1 MLINRG
7 AKVNVGDKYG
17 TTALVWACR
26 KGNAEI
32 VDMLLKAG
40 ANVDTAGMYSWTPL
54 LVAASAGHQEVIAL
68 LLERKPNVNSL
79 DKDGS
84 TALSIACK
92 EGFQEIASAL
102 IAAGAYL
109 NSQDRNGD
117 TPLINAVKG
126 GHRGICEALLKRHVD
141 IDLQGKDKKT
151 ALYMAAEKGHVTIV
165 KILLGANPDVELA
178 TKDGETPLIRAV
190 RNRNLEIVQLL
201 LDKRSKVGAVDRRG
215 DTCLHIAMRARS
227 KGIVEA
233 LLRNPKNSQLLYRAN
248 KAGETPYALDALHQ
262 KTILGQVFG
271 ARKLNTNEDSEGMLG
286 YELYSSALADVL
298 SEPTLTTPIAVGLFA
313 KWGSGKSFL
322 LTKLRDEMS
331 SFWPNES
338 PVRASWLFVLISIHL
353 AVLLGMVVG
362 LSLNSGLWGSVA
374 GVSFL
379 VLLYAVSLTLRL
391 INKRYSFDWSYSLH
405 HSLLKKI
412 GKFRLILQV
421 AFCHPPGQNHSQQT
435 SLQTMPV
442 RFHFA
447 ETNSAA
453 PTGEYAIGYMIAALF
468 VAIEN
473 YYGSIPTRLFRAFR
487 PKPLKPSSSWRFR
500 KMCCLPLFLLFEIFI
515 FVTIAGVSLLVLLF
529 TGTDNESRKTM
540 EVSVYILGGILVA
553 GAFVNMNAWAKAFNT
568 IFFSQGRYLKQI
580 MKSNEGLTAL
590 GAEVMMLSD
599 MVKCLDA
606 FTGQQSRLV
615 GVIDTLDSCDT
626 ERTLN
631 VLNAVQ
637 TLLMTPNRP
646 FVLLIAVDPH
656 VVAKAAE
663 ANSKRLFTEGGI
675 GGHDFLR
682 NLVHLPV
689 YLQNSGLRK
698 VQRAQNTAAAY
709 KRIFPEHALDAD
721 PPGGLAYSASS
732 RRLSNA
738 SEIMSSTE
746 KLRAPPPSRAGSK
759 KLKLSESIAS
769 SIGSNIHKLG
779 GGQFEFSKVM
789 LTDDYF
795 SDVNPRSMR
804 RLMNVIYI
812 TVRLLKAFQID
823 FSWYRLS
830 SWVNLTEQWPLRASM
845 IVLEHDQAGE
855 NLEETA
861 SLQSLYEK

>member
-1 MLINRG
+1 MIT
-7 AKVNVGDKYG
+7 K
-17 TTALVWACR
+17 
-26 KGNAEI
+26 
-32 VDMLLKAG
+32 
-40 ANVDTAGMYSWTPL
+40 
-54 LVAASAGHQEVIAL
+54 AASGGHQEVTAL

-84 TALSIACK
+84 TALSIASK

-109 NSQDRNGD
+109 NNQDRNGD

-151 ALYMAAEKGHVTIV
+151 ALYMAAEKGHVAIV
-165 KILLGANPDVELA
+165 KILLAANPDVELP
-178 TKDGETPLIRAV
+178 TKDLETPLNRAV
-190 RNRNLEIVQLL
+190 RNRNLEIVQML
-201 LDKRSKVGAVDRRG
+201 LDKRAKVGAVDRRG

-322 LTKLRDEMS
+322 LSKLRDEMS
-331 SFWPNES
+331 SFWPNET
-338 PVRASWLFVLISIHL
+338 PVKANWLFVLISIHL
-353 AVLLGMVVG
+353 AFLIGTVVG
-362 LSLNSGLWGSVA
+362 LSINSALWGSVA
-374 GVSFL
+374 GL
-379 VLLYAVSLTLRL
+379 VFVILIYAISLSLRL
-391 INKRYSFDWSYSLH
+391 INRRYNFDWSFSLH
-405 HSLLKKI
+405 HSMLKKI

-421 AFCHPPGQNHSQQT
+421 AFCHPPGQLHSQQAN
-435 SLQTMPV
+435 LQTMPV

-453 PTGEYAIGYMIAALF
+453 PTGEHAIGYMLASLF
-468 VAIEN
+468 IAIEN
-473 YYGSIPTRLFRAFR
+473 YYGSVPTRLYRAFR
-487 PKPLKPSSSWRFR
+487 PKPLKPSSNWRFR
-500 KMCCLPLFLLFEIFI
+500 KMCCFPLFLMFEVFI
-515 FVTIAGVSLLVLLF
+515 FVAIAGISLLVLLL
-529 TGTDNESRKTM
+529 TGKDIESRKTL
-540 EVSVYILGGILVA
+540 EVSVYILGGILIA
-553 GAFVNMNAWAKAFNT
+553 GAFVNLNAWAKAFNT

-599 MVKCLDA
+599 MVKCLDS

-698 VQRAQNTAAAY
+698 VQRAQNTAMAY
-709 KRIFPEHALDAD
+709 KRIFPEHQFESEAIG
-721 PPGGLAYSASS
+721 GGLAYSASS

-746 KLRAPPPSRAGSK
+746 KLRAPPPSRGGSK

-769 SIGSNIHKLG
+769 SIGSNMHKLG

-795 SDVNPRSMR
+795 SDVRTIKTDNRPKDVNSFPFSGQSKEHAASDECDLYYRSSFKSFSN
-804 RLMNVIYI
+804 RLQLVSLK
-812 TVRLLKAFQID
+812 LLGQFD
-823 FSWYRLS
+823 
-830 SWVNLTEQWPLRASM
+830 
-845 IVLEHDQAGE
+845 
-855 NLEETA
+855 
-861 SLQSLYEK
+861 

>member
-1 MLINRG
+1 MF
-7 AKVNVGDKYG
+7 
-17 TTALVWACR
+17 
-26 KGNAEI
+26 
-32 VDMLLKAG
+32 LKKAAAG
-40 ANVDTAGMYSWTPL
+40 
-54 LVAASAGHQEVIAL
+54 GHQEVIAL

-151 ALYMAAEKGHVTIV
+151 ALYMAAEKGHPSII
-165 KILLGANPDVELA
+165 KILLGANPDVELP
-178 TKDGETPLIRAV
+178 TKDGETPLNRAV
-190 RNRNLEIVQLL
+190 RNRNVEIVQMLL
-201 LDKRSKVGAVDRRG
+201 EKRAKVGALDRRG

-248 KAGETPYALDALHQ
+248 KAGETPYQLDALHQ

-322 LTKLRDEMS
+322 LTKLREEMS
-331 SFWPNES
+331 GFWPNES
-338 PVRASWLFVLISIHL
+338 PVKAYWLFVLISIHL
-353 AVLLGMVVG
+353 ALLLGIIVG
-362 LSLNSGLWGSVA
+362 LSLNSAIWGTVA
-374 GVSFL
+374 GVSFI
-379 VLLYAVSLTLRL
+379 VLLYAISLILKI
-391 INKRYSFDWSYSLH
+391 INRRYSFDWSFSLH

-421 AFCHPPGQNHSQQT
+421 AFCHPPGPSHSQAN
-435 SLQTMPV
+435 LQTMPV

-453 PTGEYAIGYMIAALF
+453 PSGEYAIGFMLASLF
-468 VAIEN
+468 IAIEN
-473 YYGSIPTRLFRAFR
+473 YYGSIPTRLYRAFR

-515 FVTIAGVSLLVLLF
+515 FVAIASISLLVLLL
-529 TGTDNESRKTM
+529 TGAEPESKKSL

-553 GAFVNMNAWAKAFNT
+553 GAFVNLNAWAKAFNT

-590 GAEVMMLSD
+590 GSEVLMLSD
-599 MVKCLDA
+599 MVKCLDS

-626 ERTLN
+626 ERTIN

-637 TLLMTPNRP
+637 TLLLTPNRP

-698 VQRAQNTAAAY
+698 VQRAQNTAMQY
-709 KRIFPEHALDAD
+709 KRIFPDHQYDTEVIT
-721 PPGGLAYSASS
+721 GGLGYSASS

-746 KLRAPPPSRAGSK
+746 KLRAPPPSRGGSK

-769 SIGSNIHKLG
+769 SIGSNMHKLG

-795 SDVNPRSMR
+795 SDVSCVKSSFEKRALINIFSQVNPRSMR

-845 IVLEHDQAGE
+845 IVLEHDRAGD
-855 NLEETA
+855 NLEENA

>member
-1 MLINRG
+1 M
-7 AKVNVGDKYG
+7 
-17 TTALVWACR
+17 T
-26 KGNAEI
+26 
-32 VDMLLKAG
+32 
-40 ANVDTAGMYSWTPL
+40 
-54 LVAASAGHQEVIAL
+54 AL
-68 LLERKPNVNSL
+68 LLERKPNINSL

-102 IAAGAYL
+102 IAGGAYL

-151 ALYMAAEKGHVTIV
+151 ALYMASEKGHVTIV
-165 KILLGANPDVELA
+165 KLLLSANPDVELP
-178 TKDGETPLIRAV
+178 TKDGETPLNRAV

-201 LDKRSKVGAVDRRG
+201 LDKRAKVGAIDRRG

-322 LTKLRDEMS
+322 LTKLREEMS
-331 SFWPNES
+331 SFWSNES
-338 PVRASWLFVLISIHL
+338 AVEAYWLIVLISIHL
-353 AVLLGMVVG
+353 AVLLGIIIG
-362 LSLNSGLWGSVA
+362 IWTNSVLWGSLS
-374 GVSFL
+374 GLSFII
-379 VLLYAVSLTLRL
+379 LLYAISLALKFV
-391 INKRYSFDWSYSLH
+391 NKRYNADWSFSLH

-421 AFCHPPGQNHSQQT
+421 AFCHPPGPGSQQA
-435 SLQTMPV
+435 SIQTMPV

-453 PTGEYAIGYMIAALF
+453 SSGDYAIGYMIAALF
-468 VAIEN
+468 TAIEN
-473 YYGSIPTRLFRAFR
+473 YYGSIPTRLYRAFR

-515 FVTIAGVSLLVLLF
+515 FVAIASISLLVLLL
-529 TGTDNESRKTM
+529 TGTDTESRKSL
-540 EVSVYILGGILVA
+540 ELSVYILGGILVA
-553 GAFVNMNAWAKAFNT
+553 GAFINLNAWAKAFNT

-599 MVKCLDA
+599 MVKCLDS

-626 ERTLN
+626 ERTLS

-663 ANSKRLFTEGGI
+663 ANSKRLFTEGKFHI
-675 GGHDFLR
+675 
-682 NLVHLPV
+682 
-689 YLQNSGLRK
+689 S
-698 VQRAQNTAAAY
+698 
-709 KRIFPEHALDAD
+709 
-721 PPGGLAYSASS
+721 
-732 RRLSNA
+732 
-738 SEIMSSTE
+738 
-746 KLRAPPPSRAGSK
+746 
-759 KLKLSESIAS
+759 
-769 SIGSNIHKLG
+769 
-779 GGQFEFSKVM
+779 
-789 LTDDYF
+789 
-795 SDVNPRSMR
+795 
-804 RLMNVIYI
+804 
-812 TVRLLKAFQID
+812 
-823 FSWYRLS
+823 
-830 SWVNLTEQWPLRASM
+830 
-845 IVLEHDQAGE
+845 
-855 NLEETA
+855 
-861 SLQSLYEK
+861 